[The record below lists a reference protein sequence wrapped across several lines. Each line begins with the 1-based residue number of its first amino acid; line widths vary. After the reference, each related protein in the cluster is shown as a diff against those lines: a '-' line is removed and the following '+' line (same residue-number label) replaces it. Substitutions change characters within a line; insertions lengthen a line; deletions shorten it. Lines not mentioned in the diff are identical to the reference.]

1 MVAFHR
7 LTNAIKE
14 PASSHPSDGGG
25 EEGVNTAPAEAG
37 VAESAK
43 ALLPGQSV
51 FETKFPDACFVRAQP
66 RNSTVN
72 YHEQGTDRKLP
83 AAGAMGTEPF
93 VPDPDAHSA
102 GGSVNSHVAG
112 KVCCLLK
119 E

>member
-1 MVAFHR
+1 M
-7 LTNAIKE
+7 
-14 PASSHPSDGGG
+14 
-25 EEGVNTAPAEAG
+25 
-37 VAESAK
+37 AESAK

-51 FETKFPDACFVRAQP
+51 FETKFPDARFVRAQP
-66 RNSTVN
+66 GNSTVK

-83 AAGAMGTEPF
+83 AAGAVGTEPF
-93 VPDPDAHSA
+93 IPDPDAHSA